1 MSDRLNSKD
10 PLAEFSDWLKDV
22 KENLK
27 ETELHASA
35 HSSPES
41 DPEHPA
47 KVATKSRK
55 HSILNSLHHKTEI
68 AMSASEPK
76 KSRVPCRRR
85 TGKALLRAEKFGD
98 LITADH
104 KVLNEGCE
112 IFT

>member
-1 MSDRLNSKD
+1 MNSKD
-10 PLAEFSDWLKDV
+10 PLADLCDWLKDV

-55 HSILNSLHHKTEI
+55 HSILNSLPTR
-68 AMSASEPK
+68 PK
-76 KSRVPCRRR
+76 LRCLLQNQKNSSVLCRRR